1 MTLLQM
7 FQHWDAALFQLVN
20 GDLGNP
26 LFDAVLP
33 LFREK
38 WFWAPL
44 YLFIGAFVWLNFGK
58 KGWLIVL
65 GLVVAAGLSDFT
77 SSTLIKKN
85 VQRLRPCNDPAMVE
99 RVALRTSCGSGYS
112 FTSSHAANH
121 FAAAVFIIGVFGG
134 LARWVRP
141 AALGWA
147 ATIALSQVYVGV
159 HYPGDVICGA
169 LLGSAIGWWTVLTFR
184 RFGRMLGQSIHTDPL
199 QAKK

>member
-7 FQHWDAALFQLVN
+7 LLHWDAAAFQSIN
-20 GDLGNP
+20 GSLSNP

-33 LFREK
+33 FFREK

-44 YLFIGAFVWLNFGK
+44 YLFLVAFLWLNLGK

-65 GLVVAAGLSDFT
+65 GLVAAVGLADFT

-85 VQRLRPCNDPAMVE
+85 VQRLRPCNEPAMMDKVT
-99 RVALRTSCGSGYS
+99 LRASCGSGYS

-121 FAAAVFIIGVFGG
+121 FAAAVFLIGVFGRLG
-134 LARWVRP
+134 RWVRP

-147 ATIALSQVYVGV
+147 AAIAFSQVYVGV
-159 HYPGDVICGA
+159 HYPGDVLCGA
-169 LLGSAIGWWTVLTFR
+169 LLGAAIGWWVLLTFR
-184 RFGRMLGQSIHTDPL
+184 KFGTNVT
-199 QAKK
+199 A